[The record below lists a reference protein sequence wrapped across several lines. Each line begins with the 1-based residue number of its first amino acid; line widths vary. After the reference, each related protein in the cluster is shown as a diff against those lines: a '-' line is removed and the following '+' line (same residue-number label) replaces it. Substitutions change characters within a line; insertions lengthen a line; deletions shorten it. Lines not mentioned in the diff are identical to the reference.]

1 MGTTRLPDLVLDDL
15 KVEGKSVQATIR
27 CADPAWPGGEVLVRI
42 RTPRRDHLVSVAVSG
57 GEGALR
63 WEGEA
68 APTEI
73 EIDPERIYLDPVRS
87 NGLWKR

>member
-1 MGTTRLPDLVLDDL
+1 VTV
-15 KVEGKSVQATIR
+15 V
-27 CADPAWPGGEVLVRI
+27 
-42 RTPRRDHLVSVAVSG
+42 VSG

-68 APTEI
+68 EPLEI
-73 EIDPERIYLDPVRS
+73 EVDPERIYLDPVRS

>member
-1 MGTTRLPDLVLDDL
+1 L
-15 KVEGKSVQATIR
+15 
-27 CADPAWPGGEVLVRI
+27 
-42 RTPRRDHLVSVAVSG
+42 VSG
-57 GEGALR
+57 GEGALS
-63 WEGEA
+63 WEGEE